1 MLTTPI
7 QKLACIIPRAQEYHS
22 GVPPIDEASSS
33 NPSDEAGLRRLAGP
47 DNLVRQE
54 LADAINSF

>member
-1 MLTTPI
+1 MLTIPI
-7 QKLACIIPRAQEYHS
+7 QKLACIITRAQESDS
-22 GVPPIDEASSS
+22 GVPPIDEASRS
-33 NPSDEAGLRRLAGP
+33 NPSDDAGLRMLAGP